1 MNNDK
6 TIEQHRQEVKESQRR
21 NRELEA
27 NPLLEYS
34 TTQLKKELRRRRK
47 NNDYI
52 LNNNNN
58 GFSFNTN
65 N

>member
-1 MNNDK
+1 MPEGRQVCKRCEEGDK
-6 TIEQHRQEVKESQRR
+6 IDDRDTRKTASS
-21 NRELEA
+21 
-27 NPLLEYS
+27 YS
-34 TTQLKKELRRRRK
+34 TTQLKKELRRRK

>member
-1 MNNDK
+1 MK
-6 TIEQHRQEVKESQRR
+6 KEKSLEQHRQEVKESQRR
-21 NRELEA
+21 SRELEA

-52 LNNNNN
+52 LNNNYNSLSNN
-58 GFSFNTN
+58 SN